1 MKEEKNTKQLSS
13 NMLRAVGMLDQAA
26 QTAQVELVW
35 EIKNLV
41 AQLSQS
47 NIVQMDSNE
56 IMRKQC
62 EELRRRNEMLQEENK
77 KQKKHLVIS
86 TIGATVAWIVSTT
99 IAILAILV

>member
-1 MKEEKNTKQLSS
+1 MKEEKNTKQFSS

-77 KQKKHLVIS
+77 KQKKHLGIS

>member
-35 EIKNLV
+35 KIKNLV

-77 KQKKHLVIS
+77 KQKN
-86 TIGATVAWIVSTT
+86 
-99 IAILAILV
+99 IL